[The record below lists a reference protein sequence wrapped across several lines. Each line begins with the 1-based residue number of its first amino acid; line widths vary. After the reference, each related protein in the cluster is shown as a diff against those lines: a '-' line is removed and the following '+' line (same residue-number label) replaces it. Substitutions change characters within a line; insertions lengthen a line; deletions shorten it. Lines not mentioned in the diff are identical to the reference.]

1 MGSYDA
7 ETCSSASQRSR
18 VLAQQSY
25 LTMLKPTFSTLYGYP
40 CGKDSEEYFKSA
52 PSILG
57 WYPWYWPRLDL
68 NPEEKL

>member
-1 MGSYDA
+1 M
-7 ETCSSASQRSR
+7 
-18 VLAQQSY
+18 LAQQSY